1 MKDEQKYFIAT
12 VVAAAAYIYTEAPAM
27 LDGAAPSRLYPL
39 GGAVAALAIGL
50 GTRYTAGLKHP
61 LLRGLGVGAWV
72 LVALATVLLM
82 LLGAYTA
89 VSLPLQ
95 LACYVAAA
103 LPFLAFA
110 GVLILQSR
118 QPRA

>member
-1 MKDEQKYFIAT
+1 MKDEHKYFIAT
-12 VVAAAAYIYTEAPAM
+12 VVAATAYIATEAPAM
-27 LDGAAPSRLYPL
+27 LAGGAPSRLYPL
-39 GGAVAALAIGL
+39 GGAVAAVAVGL

-61 LLRGLGVGAWV
+61 LLRKLGVGAWM
-72 LVALATVLLM
+72 LVALAAMLLM
-82 LLGAYTA
+82 LLGAFTA

-103 LPFLAFA
+103 LPFLSFA
-110 GVLILQSR
+110 GVLILASR